1 MSLCI
6 TQCRMYQRHQCK
18 TDTEA
23 AKEKHRHNTSY
34 KRFPEKDTENI
45 PEKPQMGF
53 HETKISVQ

>member
-1 MSLCI
+1 
-6 TQCRMYQRHQCK
+6 MYQRHQCK